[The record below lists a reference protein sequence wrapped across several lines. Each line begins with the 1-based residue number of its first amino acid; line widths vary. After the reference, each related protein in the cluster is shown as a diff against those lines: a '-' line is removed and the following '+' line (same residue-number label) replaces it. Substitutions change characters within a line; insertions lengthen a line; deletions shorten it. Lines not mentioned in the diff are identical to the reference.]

1 MYRGNLGQEAM
12 RDTTTLNEEWLER
25 TKRLT
30 ERSVSEAD
38 IIKSKSLWNIAS
50 KSQSNRLEWLDQ
62 TRNAAFLIWK
72 HCD

>member
-1 MYRGNLGQEAM
+1 MYIGNLGQEAM
-12 RDTTTLNEEWLER
+12 RDTGTLNEEWLER

-38 IIKSKSLWNIAS
+38 IIKSKSLWDIAS

-62 TRNAAFLIWK
+62 TRHAAFLIWK